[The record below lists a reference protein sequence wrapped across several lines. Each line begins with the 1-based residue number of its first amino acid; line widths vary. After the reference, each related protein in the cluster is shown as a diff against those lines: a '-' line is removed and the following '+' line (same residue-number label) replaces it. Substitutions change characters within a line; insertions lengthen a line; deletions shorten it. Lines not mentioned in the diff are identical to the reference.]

1 MVAEDHDT
9 LPSGGRFPSW
19 VPRWVAI
26 ALGLGIFGTLI
37 WVLRF
42 DRARIASC
50 MGELH
55 WTVVAAVPVCTA
67 VTLSGRFLRWH
78 FLLRRIDVRLRTRT
92 SLAIYAFSLP
102 MVLTPAYIG
111 ELVRAE
117 LVHRAVGRSRARAA
131 CVVVFER
138 LLDFL
143 ALTIIWIGATLHVV
157 PFIGVVAAIA
167 LSIALADRWARR
179 RAPHARRAND
189 GQGDE
194 PGSSFGAGMGER
206 PLRANAFRR
215 LLDPRAVGVALFAS
229 VLIWLPPCAG
239 LFLLVRGAGFP
250 IHAADAAATFS
261 GGTVLSALTLSPAG
275 VGVAGSLMVR
285 NLTEL
290 RDVAGSTMAAETAI
304 AVVIVLRLATTWLS
318 VAIGGISLMAYG
330 RGWRWWRS
338 ARDTTKHFE
347 ALSETYDTEIP
358 EHVRRYLLR
367 KKTRLMIDQLGA
379 GRLCGLDIGCGRGW
393 HAEAMQSAG
402 HTIVAMDVS
411 FAQASAARGLLGID
425 DGWGAVVAS
434 GDLLPFADGAF
445 DYAYAI
451 NVVHHLPDQ
460 PTQRKLFADVARVL
474 RPGGR
479 FFLHEINITNPLFRL
494 YMSYFFPII
503 RNIDEGDEHWLL
515 PARLESTDALEL
527 ASIDYFTFFPD
538 FLPRILLG
546 PLRPLDER
554 LATSPFRRYSAHYMA
569 TFVRR
574 VAE

>member
-9 LPSGGRFPSW
+9 LTSGGRFPSW

-37 WVLRF
+37 WVLRY

-55 WTVVAAVPVCTA
+55 WTAVAAVPVCTA

-78 FLLRRIDVRLRTRT
+78 FLLRRIDVRLRIRT

-102 MVLTPAYIG
+102 MALTPAYIG

-250 IHAADAAATFS
+250 IDAADAAA
-261 GGTVLSALTLSPAG
+261 
-275 VGVAGSLMVR
+275 R
-285 NLTEL
+285 
-290 RDVAGSTMAAETAI
+290 
-304 AVVIVLRLATTWLS
+304 
-318 VAIGGISLMAYG
+318 
-330 RGWRWWRS
+330 RS
-338 ARDTTKHFE
+338 
-347 ALSETYDTEIP
+347 
-358 EHVRRYLLR
+358 
-367 KKTRLMIDQLGA
+367 
-379 GRLCGLDIGCGRGW
+379 GCGRQPHGAKSDRIARRRRFD
-393 HAEAMQSAG
+393 HGSGDRHCGGDRPSTRHDVVVGGDRRDLAHGVRAG
-402 HTIVAMDVS
+402 V
-411 FAQASAARGLLGID
+411 
-425 DGWGAVVAS
+425 AVVAV
-434 GDLLPFADGAF
+434 G
-445 DYAYAI
+445 
-451 NVVHHLPDQ
+451 
-460 PTQRKLFADVARVL
+460 
-474 RPGGR
+474 
-479 FFLHEINITNPLFRL
+479 E
-494 YMSYFFPII
+494 
-503 RNIDEGDEHWLL
+503 
-515 PARLESTDALEL
+515 
-527 ASIDYFTFFPD
+527 
-538 FLPRILLG
+538 
-546 PLRPLDER
+546 
-554 LATSPFRRYSAHYMA
+554 
-569 TFVRR
+569 
-574 VAE
+574 